1 MPKDDIDYSN
11 TIFYKIYCTNN
22 SVSDIYVGH
31 TTNFVQRKYY
41 HKRACNNDR
50 DSNHNL
56 KVYKFIRSNGGWN
69 NWRMDIIGFHDCDDH
84 YQARKVEQQYFE
96 SLNATLNSIAPLPK
110 PKEHVK
116 KEKKEKRIWQCEVC
130 NIVCHTE
137 KKFNIHNETKKHK
150 QLESGNTCNDIKSN
164 ISKVFSCSDCD
175 YSTSNYKDY
184 KKHLRTK
191 KHLSTKSTTLA
202 TKTILNKNFIC
213 ENCGKEYR
221 DRSGLWRHKR
231 NCVTISSEYKELKK
245 PSSLDD
251 YKALLLLTIEQ
262 LNKKDEL
269 VKSLINKINTD
280 IKIE

>member
-116 KEKKEKRIWQCEVC
+116 KEKKEKKEKRIWQCEVC

-137 KKFNIHNETKKHK
+137 KQFNIHNETKKHK
-150 QLESGNTCNDIKSN
+150 QMESQKDVNIDMESGNTSNDIKGN
-164 ISKVFSCSDCD
+164 NSKIFFCSDCD
-175 YSTSNYKDY
+175 YSTSRSTDH
-184 KKHLRTK
+184 KKHLLTK
-191 KHLSTKSTTLA
+191 KHREMIEKNNPKHVCECGNSYNHRQSLHSHRKKCTSNITV
-202 TKTILNKNFIC
+202 INKKLI
-213 ENCGKEYR
+213 
-221 DRSGLWRHKR
+221 
-231 NCVTISSEYKELKK
+231 
-245 PSSLDD
+245 D
-251 YKALLLLTIEQ
+251 YEKLLLEALEQ
-262 LNKKDEL
+262 IKKKDEIIEQM
-269 VKSLINKINTD
+269 VNKLTT
-280 IKIE
+280 